1 LFAAA
6 RPDSLGATKVREIR
20 HVAALRQTDSSTH
33 SAADPDC
40 DALIIGAGMSG
51 LYQLYRLRELGLR
64 VRALE
69 AGSNLG
75 GTWYWNRY
83 PGARFDSESYSYG
96 YSFSK
101 ELLQEWNWS
110 EHFAGQ
116 PETLRYLNHVADKFD
131 LRRDI
136 QFRSRVTAA
145 HYDENTRSWT
155 LALEN
160 DSRLRCRFLITA
172 IGPLS
177 TPTLPRIE
185 GRDSFKGESFHTA
198 RWPHEPVDFRGKRV
212 AVIGTGA
219 TGVQTIQTIAK
230 DVGHLTVFQR
240 TPNWCAPLHN
250 GKIDA
255 ETQAKIKAGYPEM
268 FARCQETFACFLHTP
283 DPRGAFEVSDEEREA
298 FYERLYGERGFGIW
312 QGNFRDILID
322 RKANAT
328 ISDFVARKI
337 RQRVKNQA
345 IAEKLIPKNHGFGTR
360 RLPLETFYYEV
371 YNQDNVELVDIT
383 ETPIERITSAGIKTS
398 AKQYAF
404 DIIIYATGFDAI
416 TGSFDRIDFR
426 GAGGATLKEKW
437 QHGPQTYLGIMV
449 HEFPNMMM
457 LMGPHTALGNIPRS
471 IEYSVEW
478 VTGLV
483 RFARDNN
490 LTRLEAT
497 AAGVESWT
505 DHVKALGVG
514 LLSNEVNSWMTGINS
529 NVEGKQ
535 TRIIAR
541 YSGSAP
547 AYRARCDEVSAKG
560 YEELRLG

>member
-1 LFAAA
+1 VSAVPPTQ
-6 RPDSLGATKVREIR
+6 PDL
-20 HVAALRQTDSSTH
+20 DY
-33 SAADPDC
+33 
-40 DALIIGAGMSG
+40 DAIIIGAGLSG
-51 LYQLYRLRELGLR
+51 MYQLYRLRELGLR
-64 VRALE
+64 VRVFE
-69 AGSNLG
+69 AGTNVG

-101 ELLQEWNWS
+101 ELLEEWEWS

-116 PETLRYLNHVADKFD
+116 PETLRYCNYVADKFD
-131 LRRDI
+131 LRRGI
-136 QFRSRVTAA
+136 RFRSRVTAA
-145 HYDENTRSWT
+145 IFQEDTRSWRIT
-155 LALEN
+155 LE
-160 DSRLRCRFLITA
+160 DGSQHTCRFLITA

-185 GRDSFKGESFHTA
+185 GRDSFQGKSFHTA
-198 RWPHEPVDFRGKRV
+198 RWPHDPVDFAGKRV

-219 TGVQTIQTIAK
+219 TGVQTIQTIASE
-230 DVGHLTVFQR
+230 VGHLTVFQR

-255 ETQAKIKAGYPEM
+255 ETQKKIKAGYPEM
-268 FARCQETFACFLHTP
+268 FRRCQETFACFIHTP
-283 DPRGAFEVSDEEREA
+283 DPRGAFDVSDEEREA
-298 FYERLYGERGFGIW
+298 FYEKLYGERGFGIW

-337 RQRVKNQA
+337 RERVKDPKV
-345 IAEKLIPKNHGFGTR
+345 AEKLIPRNHGFGTR

-371 YNQDNVELVDIT
+371 YNRDNVELVDIK
-383 ETPIERITSAGIKTS
+383 ETPIERITPKGIKTS
-398 AKQYAF
+398 EREFEF

-416 TGSFDRIDFR
+416 TGSFDKIDFR
-426 GAGGATLKEKW
+426 GAGGALLKDKW
-437 QHGPQTYLGIMV
+437 KSGPSTYLGLMID
-449 HEFPNMMM
+449 EFPNMMM

-471 IEYSVEW
+471 IEYSVDW
-478 VTGLV
+478 VTGLI
-483 RFARDNN
+483 RFARDNG

-497 AAGVESWT
+497 RDGVDAWT
-505 DHVKALGVG
+505 DHVKSLGVG
-514 LLSNEVNSWMTGINS
+514 LLSNEVDSWMTGINR

-547 AYRARCDEVSAKG
+547 AYRARCDEVAAKG
-560 YEELRLG
+560 YNELLRG

>member
-1 LFAAA
+1 MAV
-6 RPDSLGATKVREIR
+6 S
-20 HVAALRQTDSSTH
+20 RQTSTSSD
-33 SAADPDC
+33 AAPALDY
-40 DALIIGAGMSG
+40 DAIIIGAGMSG
-51 LYQLYRLRELGLR
+51 LYQLYRLRELGMKAR
-64 VRALE
+64 VFE
-69 AGSNLG
+69 AGTNVG

-101 ELLQEWNWS
+101 ELLAEWEWS

-116 PETLRYLNHVADKFD
+116 PETLRYLNYVADKFD

-136 QFRSRVTAA
+136 QFESRVTAA
-145 HYDENTRSWT
+145 IYQEDTRSWNIT
-155 LALEN
+155 LEDGSHFTA
-160 DSRLRCRFLITA
+160 RFLIAA

-185 GRDSFKGESFHTA
+185 GRDSFEGKSFHTA
-198 RWPHEPVDFRGKRV
+198 RWPKEPVDFAGKRV

-230 DVGHLTVFQR
+230 EVGHLTVFQR

-255 ETQAKIKAGYPEM
+255 ETQRKIKAGYPEM

-283 DPRGAFEVSDEEREA
+283 DPRGAFEVSDQEREA
-298 FYERLYGERGFGIW
+298 FYEQLYGERGFGIW
-312 QGNFRDILID
+312 QGNFRDILTD

-337 RQRVKNQA
+337 RQRVKNPA
-345 IAEKLIPKNHGFGTR
+345 VAERLIPKNHGFGTR
-360 RLPLETFYYEV
+360 RLPLETFYYEI
-371 YNQDNVELVDIT
+371 YNQDNVELVDLN
-383 ETPIERITSAGIKTS
+383 ETPIERITPEGIKTT
-398 AKQYAF
+398 ARKYPF
-404 DIIIYATGFDAI
+404 DIIIFATGFDAI
-416 TGSFDRIDFR
+416 TGAFDRIDFR
-426 GAGGATLKEKW
+426 GVGGARLRDKW
-437 QHGPQTYLGIMV
+437 RNGPQTYLGLMV
-449 HEFPNMMM
+449 DRFPNMMM

-471 IEYSVEW
+471 IEYSVDW
-478 VTGLV
+478 VTGLL
-483 RFARDNN
+483 RFAQDSG

-497 AAGVESWT
+497 ADGVEAWT

-514 LLSNEVNSWMTGINS
+514 LLSNEVDSWMTGINR
-529 NVEGKQ
+529 NVEGKER
-535 TRIIAR
+535 RIVAR

-547 AYRARCDEVSAKG
+547 AYRARCDEVAARG
-560 YEELRLG
+560 YDELRLA